1 MVVLWNALLVFSNQ
15 NANMLSLNI
24 SVINT
29 EVMLHAV
36 NKIVMNL
43 EITYLNVKINKGKKR
58 IETSQ

>member
-43 EITYLNVKINKGKKR
+43 EITYLNVKINKGKK
-58 IETSQ
+58 E

>member
-58 IETSQ
+58 IETSR